1 MTRGAREPRVRP
13 IGDQTMPKT
22 VRALF
27 FVLVVSLLPLSL
39 SGQTTRGLRST
50 DVSALRGLRD
60 VQLSPD
66 GRRVAYTVTRNDR
79 PGRPYSEAWVRDI
92 RSGSTTRIGG
102 ERSHA
107 SGARWSPDGESIAFF
122 GRMDDGDG
130 EEGGRSG
137 VIVARADGSEPRFLA
152 SVSGTN
158 AVLPSTGERLA
169 WSPDGKRI
177 AFVSSAPG
185 PEEDANG
192 DPMVITRYAY
202 KPTASEGL
210 TRFND
215 NRRVH
220 IYVVDVG
227 SAEVRQITH
236 GTRYEHSIDW
246 SPSGREIV
254 FVANPEEDQDRD
266 FNYDIFAV
274 DVATGA
280 VRRIIETRSVEYQP
294 VWSPDGSR
302 IAYLGTTRELTSS
315 ETTMEDTHVWVA
327 DADGGNR
334 RELGRAIDNRQGA
347 PRWSADGRSLYTVV
361 RERGM
366 SRLYRLPVDGG
377 RAEVVVGDTGAVGS
391 WSLAST
397 GALAYSFSSPSE
409 PASLVFVSGDGSSR
423 TLLALNAELLSSRT
437 LARVEPFSF
446 TSRDGLTVQAFLTYP
461 LARTADAG
469 ANASANSRYP
479 LIVDIHGGPH
489 GQQGPSFNQK
499 AQVYAAHGY
508 AVLMVNYRGSTGY
521 GQKFT
526 DAIFGDQNGGEAEDV
541 LAAVDTALAR
551 YPWLDPQRLG
561 IEGGSYGGQLTNWI
575 ITRTD
580 RFRAAIPIAGI
591 SNLVSF
597 NYMAYYHDYLAVEFG
612 GYPHERGIM
621 DTLWARSPLR
631 YVSRVKTPTMFVHG
645 ENDNDVPIAEAE
657 QYYIA
662 LKDVGVPTIMVR
674 YPREGHGVR
683 ETGHVIDLLDR
694 SIAWYE
700 RWFRAAR

>member
-1 MTRGAREPRVRP
+1 MTSDVATR
-13 IGDQTMPKT
+13 
-22 VRALF
+22 RALSAGIR
-27 FVLVVSLLPLSL
+27 VVPKVARSLLVALAVALLPLAIH
-39 SGQTTRGLRST
+39 GQDARGLRST
-50 DVSALRGLRD
+50 DIAGLRGLRD
-60 VQLSPD
+60 VQISPD
-66 GRRVAYTVTRNDR
+66 GKHVAYAIVRNDR
-79 PGRPYSEAWVRDI
+79 PGRSYSESWIRDLA
-92 RSGSTTRIGG
+92 RGDVTRLGG
-102 ERSHA
+102 ERGGA
-107 SGARWSPDGESIAFF
+107 SNPRWSPDGKLIAYF
-122 GRMDDGDG
+122 GRAGDS
-130 EEGGRSG
+130 SG
-137 VIVARADGSEPRFLA
+137 VIVAHADGSSPRFIA

-169 WSPDGKRI
+169 WSPDGKHV
-177 AFVSSAPG
+177 AFVSSTPG
-185 PEEDANG
+185 PEADANG

-220 IYVVDVG
+220 IFVADVATG
-227 SAEVRQITH
+227 KARQLTS
-236 GTRYEHSIDW
+236 GDRYEHSIDW
-246 SPSGREIV
+246 SPDGREIL
-254 FVANPEEDQDRD
+254 FVSNPEEDQDRD

-274 DVATGA
+274 SVASGT
-280 VRRIIETRSVEYQP
+280 VRPVVETRSVEYQP
-294 VWSPDGSR
+294 VWSPDGSML
-302 IAYLGTTRELTSS
+302 AYLGTTRELTSS

-327 DADGGNR
+327 NADGTNR
-334 RELGRAIDNRQGA
+334 RELGKAIDNRQGA
-347 PRWSADGRSLYTVV
+347 PEWSADGKSLYTVV

-366 SRLYRLPVDGG
+366 AKLYRIPVNGA
-377 RAEVVVGDTGAVGS
+377 RAEVVVGDTGTVGS
-391 WSLAST
+391 WSLSSAGT
-397 GALAYSFSSPSE
+397 LAYSFSSPTE
-409 PASLVFVSGDGSSR
+409 PASLVLQQRDGSR
-423 TLLALNAELLSSRT
+423 RALLALNEELLQSRT
-437 LARVEPFSF
+437 LARVESFTF
-446 TSRDGLTVQAFLTYP
+446 TSRDGLRVEAFLTQP
-461 LARTADAG
+461 LGRTA
-469 ANASANSRYP
+469 NSKHP

-541 LAAVDTALAR
+541 LNAVDTALAR
-551 YPWLDPQRLG
+551 YPWLDASRLG
-561 IEGGSYGGQLTNWI
+561 VEGGSYGGQLTNWI

-597 NYMAYYHDYLAVEFG
+597 NYMSYYHDYLAVEFG
-612 GYPHERGIM
+612 AYPHQNGIM

-631 YVSRVKTPTMFVHG
+631 YVARVKTPTMFVHG

-683 ETGHVIDLLDR
+683 EIAHVTDLLDR
-694 SIAWYE
+694 SMAWYD
-700 RWFRAAR
+700 RWFAAGN